1 MPHSIT
7 PGRSACLLYNNT
19 KMHSPSAYS
28 KGKMSDRNNTSQG
41 VISSVTAPTE
51 RFGSHVVKPNGSVRI
66 FVDMNHLNKAVQ
78 REIHSIP
85 SVD

>member
-1 MPHSIT
+1 M
-7 PGRSACLLYNNT
+7 L
-19 KMHSPSAYS
+19 
-28 KGKMSDRNNTSQG
+28 DRNNTSQG
-41 VISSVTAPTE
+41 VISPVTAPTE
-51 RFGSHVVKPNGSVRI
+51 RFGSLVVKPNGSVRI